1 MRFGVLGPLTVET
14 ADGTPVAVPRSDVR
28 ALLAVL
34 LAHEGFPVPVERLI
48 ADLWPE
54 ALPANPV
61 NALRIRVSRLRR
73 LLEDAEPGGR
83 ALVGHGPS
91 GYRLCAPGERA
102 LGESLD
108 TGRFQALLDRAKSA
122 GDPWTRAGLLADALA
137 LWRGPAFAGFQDEPF
152 AGPTILRLSQRR
164 LAAVEDLAE
173 TRLELGEHEAV
184 AADLAEWE
192 QRHPERERLRALRM
206 RALYRAGRPGE
217 ALAVYDRYRR
227 WLADDQGLDPGPELA
242 ALQRAVLSAD
252 PALDPPPARPRTN
265 LPAPLTELIGREAA
279 LARVLAALDTARL
292 VTLTGPGGVGKT
304 RLALAAA
311 ARPGPAFPDGVWLVE
326 LAGLSGPDAV
336 AEAVMAVLG
345 VRENTMLGPVPAGEP
360 MGHVD
365 RLAAFLRGRRLLL
378 LLDNCEHGA
387 APVAELV
394 AAVLRAAPDVRVLAT
409 GREPLGVPGEVL
421 LPVAPLEPPEP
432 GADQRR
438 VRESSAVRLFCAR
451 AADADPAFALDASN
465 AGAVAELVRGLDGL
479 PLALELAAARVRAL
493 GVHELA
499 ARLDDRFS
507 LLSAGNRGAPA
518 RQRTLNALL
527 DWSWEL
533 LTGPERTVLRR
544 LSVLDGGPLA
554 AAEAVCAG
562 PGISGNEVAA
572 VLARLVDRSMVT
584 VAGDRRYRLLETV
597 GVYAMARLTEA
608 DEVRAARRRH
618 RAYHL
623 ALVTDGLPKLF
634 GPEQAA
640 HLRRLDTEHRNLHC
654 ALEDA
659 VRHGDAED
667 ALLLVDGLAW
677 SLLLRGRVRQ
687 AARWADRALAVP
699 GDAPPALRARV
710 HCWQVGIAALLDV
723 EHDTET
729 RARAALAR
737 FRDTDDPLGLA
748 MARWFLAYVLLHTG
762 HLEASEELAAGAAD
776 GFRARGHTW
785 GIAVTTALRANHAL
799 ARDDLDTVADAS
811 EQALALFRTLG
822 DRGGELLTVHPRAAL
837 AERRGDRRE
846 AERLHRE
853 GLALAEDL
861 GMWAE
866 TADRLSGLGRIAL
879 LRGDLGAARELYE
892 RARRI
897 AAEHGFRPGEIHAE
911 LGLRQITHRTHA
923 QAAGTGRGGQG

>member
-1 MRFGVLGPLTVET
+1 MLGPLTVDT
-14 ADGTPVAVPRSDVR
+14 TDGTPVAVPRADVR
-28 ALLAVL
+28 ELLAVL

-54 ALPANPV
+54 TLPANPV

-83 ALVGHGPS
+83 ALVGHDPAGH
-91 GYRLCAPGERA
+91 RLCVPGERSLGERS

-108 TGRFQALLDRAKSA
+108 TGRFHALLGRAKSA
-122 GDPWTRAGLLADALA
+122 ADPWTRAGLLSDALA
-137 LWRGPAFAGFQDEPF
+137 LWRGPAFAGFQDAPF
-152 AGPTILRLSQRR
+152 ARPTVQRLTQRR
-164 LAAVEDLAE
+164 IAAVEDLAE
-173 TRLELGEHEAV
+173 TRLDLGEHETV

-265 LPAPLTELIGREAA
+265 LPAPLTELIGRDAA

-311 ARPGPAFPDGVWLVE
+311 ARPDPAFPDGVWLVE
-326 LAGLSGPDAV
+326 LAGLSGADAV

-345 VRENTMLGPVPAGEP
+345 LRENTMLGPVPAGEP
-360 MGHVD
+360 MDHVD
-365 RLAAFLRGRRLLL
+365 RLAAFLRGRRML
-378 LLDNCEHGA
+378 LLDDCEHVA

-394 AAVLRAAPDVRVLAT
+394 AAVLRAAPGVRVLVT

-432 GADQRR
+432 GADERR

-465 AGAVAELVRGLDGL
+465 ARAVAELVRGLDGL
-479 PLALELAAARVRAL
+479 PLALELAAARVRAP

-507 LLSAGNRGAPA
+507 LLAAGNRGAPA

-533 LTGPERTVLRR
+533 LTDPERTVLRR
-544 LSVLDGGPLA
+544 LAVLDGGPLA

-562 PGISGNEVAA
+562 AGIAGGEVAA
-572 VLARLVDRSMVT
+572 VLARLVDRSMVA

-608 DEVRAARRRH
+608 GEVEATRRRH

-623 ALVTDGLPKLF
+623 ALVTDGLPGLF

-640 HLRRLDTEHRNLHC
+640 HLRRLDAEHRNLHC

-687 AARWADRALAVP
+687 AARWTDRALGVP
-699 GDAPPALRARV
+699 GDALPALRARV

-723 EHDTET
+723 EHDVVA
-729 RARAALAR
+729 RARTALAR
-737 FRDTDDPLGLA
+737 FRDADDPLGLA

-762 HLEASEELAAGAAD
+762 HLDASEELAAGAAD

-811 EQALALFRTLG
+811 EQALALFRSLG

-837 AERRGDRRE
+837 AEVRGDHGE

-866 TADRLSGLGRIAL
+866 RLSGLGRIAL

-911 LGLRQITHRTHA
+911 FGLRQITRRTHA
-923 QAAGTGRGGQG
+923 QAAGVIASRTGGE